1 MDAYFVVPLVVGVVS
16 LVVSACSAVLAV
28 VAIWHS
34 IQSERRS
41 LENYNR
47 AERVLAEI
55 TAKAASI
62 EKTVG
67 ITEAKLLDTVIFI
80 ARSRQETTHEML
92 TNEVVPAI
100 LQYPKLTHHAE
111 LLKRGP
117 QAQSRN

>member
-62 EKTVG
+62 EKNG
-67 ITEAKLLDTVIFI
+67 
-80 ARSRQETTHEML
+80 RYH
-92 TNEVVPAI
+92 
-100 LQYPKLTHHAE
+100 
-111 LLKRGP
+111 
-117 QAQSRN
+117 